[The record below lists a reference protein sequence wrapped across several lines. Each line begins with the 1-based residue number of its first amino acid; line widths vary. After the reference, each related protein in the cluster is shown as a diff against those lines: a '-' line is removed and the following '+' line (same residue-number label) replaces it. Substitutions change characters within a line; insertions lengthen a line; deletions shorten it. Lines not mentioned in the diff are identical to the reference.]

1 MKRLPWLAL
10 LLAGLIG
17 TAQAT
22 VYELPA
28 DGSSVVGTDIHIKTV
43 FKDTLLDIARRN
55 SLGYYEII
63 RANPGVDMWL
73 PGEGTDV
80 MLPGRRILPPG
91 PREGIVVNL
100 PEHRLYY
107 YPKPKKGEK
116 PVVITYPVSIGKMDW
131 KTPIGE
137 TRVIQKEKH
146 PTWYPPESVR
156 KEHIANGDPIPA
168 IVKAGPDNP
177 LGDFAM
183 RLAAGNGTYL
193 IHGTNNP
200 MAVGMAITHGCV
212 RMYPEDV
219 AALFPLIPVG
229 TKVWLINE
237 PVKVAFVDG
246 ELFLEAHP
254 QVDEEGQNTS
264 TEPDLNLLSDKLDQA
279 LGTTTAAIHWDFAKE
294 ALQAANGIPTV
305 VGLEADPDPAPSA
318 DPAATPPAP
327 APAASTPPTA
337 APSSTGATA
346 HAPSTDDSTNSTSSE
361 AGTADVTKSVSSA
374 ASADAT
380 KTAPSTGTAAD
391 PTKSVSSSGGAAGS
405 SKPAS
410 STGTAVDAANSV
422 SSAGTAD
429 AMKSASSAGTND
441 AAKATS
447 PTGTADASNPA
458 PSAAIADAT
467 KSTSSAGAVDAVA
480 AADTSTKPTAADAS
494 VKDSA
499 TLPSSG
505 DATNAPSSTGTA
517 DSSAAA
523 SDARSSAGTPGGTK
537 VASPADPGAST
548 STTASDTSAADD
560 PPTTILRPVLRPV
573 TPAGAAADAQPDSA
587 AARTASAAPE
597 H

>member
-1 MKRLPWLAL
+1 MKRFSWLAL
-10 LLAGLIG
+10 LLAGLVG

-28 DGSSVVGTDIHIKTV
+28 DGSSVVGTDTHIKTV

-131 KTPIGE
+131 TTPIGE

-168 IVKAGPDNP
+168 VVKAGPDNP
-177 LGDFAM
+177 LGDYAM

-264 TEPDLNLLSDKLDQA
+264 TEPDLNLLSEKLDHA

-305 VGLEADPDPAPSA
+305 VGLEADPDPSPSA
-318 DPAATPPAP
+318 DPTATPPAQP
-327 APAASTPPTA
+327 APPAASTRSPA
-337 APSSTGATA
+337 APSSTGTA
-346 HAPSTDDSTNSTSSE
+346 EPTSPTAAASSTSS
-361 AGTADVTKSVSSA
+361 ATHISADVTTSA
-374 ASADAT
+374 ASPANSADAT
-380 KTAPSTGTAAD
+380 NP
-391 PTKSVSSSGGAAGS
+391 SSS
-405 SKPAS
+405 P
-410 STGTAVDAANSV
+410 GT
-422 SSAGTAD
+422 
-429 AMKSASSAGTND
+429 
-441 AAKATS
+441 
-447 PTGTADASNPA
+447 P
-458 PSAAIADAT
+458 DAT
-467 KSTSSAGAVDAVA
+467 KSSPLPAAGTVDRVKSSASAGSSVATTSAPAAATTDAATSSSSAATGTTDPPPV
-480 AADTSTKPTAADAS
+480 AADTSTKPATDTSAKDAA
-494 VKDSA
+494 
-499 TLPSSG
+499 PQSSLA
-505 DATNAPSSTGTA
+505 DATNAPSTGST
-517 DSSAAA
+517 
-523 SDARSSAGTPGGTK
+523 P
-537 VASPADPGAST
+537 
-548 STTASDTSAADD
+548 TTASGTPATND
-560 PPTTILRPVLRPV
+560 PPTTILRPVLRAIP
-573 TPAGAAADAQPDSA
+573 PSGAAANAQPDSTTQ
-587 AARTASAAPE
+587 TASAAPE